1 MRMDV
6 VVVVVVVH
14 LRRSVGKW
22 SNHRGMLGVVPLCV
36 YYTRFTNTV
45 YEKKEKEEEEEDEPE
60 EKQEDV

>member
-1 MRMDV
+1 MRMD

-36 YYTRFTNTV
+36 CLYTV
-45 YEKKEKEEEEEDEPE
+45 YEKKEKEEEEDDQG